1 MLSEQQNFSHG
12 PAQNMRHC
20 EQHGQ
25 CFDPFPSASFL
36 KHQPDDQK
44 SCGEMNKP
52 FPVTL
57 PESAKWHK
65 DLTAHSHGK
74 AYMIQMLANGKKHE
88 PFPTVCFSHCCGRF
102 CPWRIWITCYHGYHP
117 QPTGKL
123 TKQLDKV
130 LQLWSEDDQFH
141 LEFRYRYQK
150 LRQLP
155 FHCNDK
161 PRPYINRR
169 LN

>member
-1 MLSEQQNFSHG
+1 MKVLSEQQNFSRG

-52 FPVTL
+52 FPGTL

-65 DLTAHSHGK
+65 DLTAHSHGQSLHDSDVSK
-74 AYMIQMLANGKKHE
+74 WKNMNNFRLFVFHIAAAGFVLE
-88 PFPTVCFSHCCGRF
+88 RF
-102 CPWRIWITCYHGYHP
+102 ELPVITATTRNP
-117 QPTGKL
+117 Q
-123 TKQLDKV
+123 V
-130 LQLWSEDDQFH
+130 S
-141 LEFRYRYQK
+141 
-150 LRQLP
+150 
-155 FHCNDK
+155 
-161 PRPYINRR
+161 
-169 LN
+169 